1 MRLAVLLA
9 SAALLTS
16 AAAAASAAGDY
27 RITGAGAIACSQ
39 ITADIASD
47 PQAAPQIAAW
57 LMGYSTATNRQTADT
72 WDLMGSGGIDAYY
85 MAVQADCVAHPDK
98 MLETAAFDVLNA
110 NYETRTVNKP

>member
-1 MRLAVLLA
+1 MRFAVLFA

-85 MAVQADCVAHPDK
+85 TAVQADCAAHPDK